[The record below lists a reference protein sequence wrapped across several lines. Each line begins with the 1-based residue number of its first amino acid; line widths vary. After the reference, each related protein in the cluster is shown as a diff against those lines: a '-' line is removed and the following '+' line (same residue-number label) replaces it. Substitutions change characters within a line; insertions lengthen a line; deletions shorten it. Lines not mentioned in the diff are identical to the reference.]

1 VQTLQ
6 GLCTSCAS
14 IVATTTILAL
24 ERVVRGMLSFPLS
37 PHHIDVT
44 VQVFVSVMSVLSCL
58 CCACSIATTQLPSR
72 VAKLLISTPHR
83 KLLVAD
89 LCDSS
94 LRQGSAGMCSVIFT
108 TLSQLRYRT
117 LSSLN
122 MACQL
127 VGTMRGQTMT
137 YHDIESASW
146 SYWFAITAFALLLF
160 LPYQRLLFTAAG
172 SMNNAYTIPH
182 TLAK

>member
-1 VQTLQ
+1 
-6 GLCTSCAS
+6 
-14 IVATTTILAL
+14 
-24 ERVVRGMLSFPLS
+24 
-37 PHHIDVT
+37 
-44 VQVFVSVMSVLSCL
+44 
-58 CCACSIATTQLPSR
+58 
-72 VAKLLISTPHR
+72 
-83 KLLVAD
+83 
-89 LCDSS
+89 
-94 LRQGSAGMCSVIFT
+94 
-108 TLSQLRYRT
+108 
-117 LSSLN
+117 

-182 TLAK
+182 TFARICLRPHSLVSFISGLVFVSIEVGLQSGELHCWPDF

>member
-1 VQTLQ
+1 
-6 GLCTSCAS
+6 
-14 IVATTTILAL
+14 
-24 ERVVRGMLSFPLS
+24 
-37 PHHIDVT
+37 
-44 VQVFVSVMSVLSCL
+44 
-58 CCACSIATTQLPSR
+58 
-72 VAKLLISTPHR
+72 
-83 KLLVAD
+83 
-89 LCDSS
+89 
-94 LRQGSAGMCSVIFT
+94 MCSVIFT